1 VRVASGQ
8 VGKAKL
14 CGLWVSELVSCS
26 EIAVEVTSR
35 S

>member
-1 VRVASGQ
+1 MRVASGQ

-14 CGLWVSELVSCS
+14 CGLWASELVSCS